1 MIHGEGYVTKPKQP
15 CSFYRSLSNSTTST
29 NMTNTTEYLKF
40 STALRNEGSNYDN
53 SNGRFTAPVAGTYAV
68 GVNILLDYQANT
80 VSRAINVHKNWVF
93 YATVS
98 YNNAGGAYTGMSG
111 TAIIEL
117 AVGDYINIHGSSGLH
132 TGIESNFWCYLL
144 G

>member
-1 MIHGEGYVTKPKQP
+1 
-15 CSFYRSLSNSTTST
+15 
-29 NMTNTTEYLKF
+29 
-40 STALRNEGSNYDN
+40 
-53 SNGRFTAPVAGTYAV
+53 
-68 GVNILLDYQANT
+68 
-80 VSRAINVHKNWVF
+80 
-93 YATVS
+93 
-98 YNNAGGAYTGMSG
+98 MSG